1 MSSSRLCR
9 LTTRQNALPGETR
22 LGSISVCP
30 KLLSALQ
37 PTSPTQLHN
46 IILKYHWI
54 KTSKVN
60 VNLNAERKAESV
72 ESHLADVIRDLNAS
86 RNDVYFV
93 QCREFRGRRTHE
105 FARSARRAFHARRLM
120 RLTFRLVFLVFR
132 LTLTA
137 NGPFT
142 QSEVNL
148 HPPENQGIEHTFE
161 PFLGEDAGHYPIFCR
176 TAQGGIKK
184 KIQTP
189 KYSLHPL
196 FY

>member
-9 LTTRQNALPGETR
+9 LTTRQNALLGETR
-22 LGSISVCP
+22 LESISVCP

-72 ESHLADVIRDLNAS
+72 ESRLADVIRDLNAS

-105 FARSARRAFHARRLM
+105 FARSARRAFHARRLI
-120 RLTFRLVFLVFR
+120 RLTFRLSMFR
-132 LTLTA
+132 L
-137 NGPFT
+137 PR
-142 QSEVNL
+142 Q
-148 HPPENQGIEHTFE
+148 
-161 PFLGEDAGHYPIFCR
+161 
-176 TAQGGIKK
+176 TAQISSSAIPNHGYI
-184 KIQTP
+184 
-189 KYSLHPL
+189 LHRRGNFQGFAVL
-196 FY
+196 HRRKMRVNTGNCRI